1 MGNLKTDSPFYDHST
16 GTRLFT
22 IRQAAEYLHYHPY
35 SVYRLV
41 VQKSLK
47 PYRKAGRTL
56 LFLKEELDRYRAG
69 NPWASQKATFSAL
82 VDAPKRLPAKMSA
95 TVYLSA
101 GFELLPRKIETLSSF
116 SWEMLPLI
124 HARIQE
130 RYGKRPSKI
139 EVLSPEGGTWT
150 ILYEPPTWLAQA
162 KELVK
167 GRRRR
172 K

>member
-1 MGNLKTDSPFYDHST
+1 MGKLKTDSPFYDHDT

-56 LFLKEELDRYRAG
+56 LFLREELDRYRAG
-69 NPWASQKATFSAL
+69 NAWASQKASFSAL
-82 VDAPKRLPAKMSA
+82 ANAPKRLPPKMSA
-95 TVYLSA
+95 TVYLTG
-101 GFELLPRKIETLSSF
+101 GFELLPQKVDSLPSF
-116 SWEMLPLI
+116 SWEMIPLI

-130 RYGKRPSKI
+130 QYGRRPSTI

-150 ILYEPPTWLAQA
+150 ILYEPPTWLAKA
-162 KELVK
+162 KELVE

>member
-1 MGNLKTDSPFYDHST
+1 MGKLKTDSPFYDHDT

-69 NPWASQKATFSAL
+69 NAWASQKATFSAL
-82 VDAPKRLPAKMSA
+82 ADAPKHLPAKMSA
-95 TVYLSA
+95 TVYL
-101 GFELLPRKIETLSSF
+101 I
-116 SWEMLPLI
+116 
-124 HARIQE
+124 
-130 RYGKRPSKI
+130 
-139 EVLSPEGGTWT
+139 
-150 ILYEPPTWLAQA
+150 
-162 KELVK
+162 
-167 GRRRR
+167 RRVSNCFLTR
-172 K
+172 

>member
-1 MGNLKTDSPFYDHST
+1 MRNLKTDSPFYDHST

-41 VQKSLK
+41 VQKSLT

-69 NPWASQKATFSAL
+69 NAWASQKATFSAL
-82 VDAPKRLPAKMSA
+82 ADAPKRLPAKMAA

-101 GFELLPRKIETLSSF
+101 GFELLPHKIETLSSF
-116 SWEMLPLI
+116 SWEMIPLI

-130 RYGKRPSKI
+130 QYGRRPSKI

-162 KELVK
+162 KELVR
-167 GRRRR
+167 GRRR

>member
-1 MGNLKTDSPFYDHST
+1 MSKQKADHPFYDHDT

-56 LFLKEELDRYRAG
+56 LFLREELDRYRAG
-69 NPWASQKATFSAL
+69 NAWASQKMSFRTLA
-82 VDAPKRLPAKMSA
+82 DAPKHLPPKMTA
-95 TVYLSA
+95 TVYLLG
-101 GFELLPRKIETLSSF
+101 GFELLPNKIETLSSF
-116 SWEMLPLI
+116 SWEMIPLI

-130 RYGKRPSKI
+130 HYRKRPSKI

-150 ILYEPPTWLAQA
+150 ILYEPPTWL
-162 KELVK
+162 
-167 GRRRR
+167 
-172 K
+172 